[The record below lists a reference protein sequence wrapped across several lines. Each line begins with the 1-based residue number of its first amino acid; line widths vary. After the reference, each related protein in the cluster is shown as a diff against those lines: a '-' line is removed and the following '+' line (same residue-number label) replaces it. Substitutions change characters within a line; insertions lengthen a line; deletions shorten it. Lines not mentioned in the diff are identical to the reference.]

1 MLGMLLENVQGKP
14 YAELIDELAK
24 ELGLANTRYDSNR
37 ELISWRTVH
46 LNAAT
51 DLP

>member
-24 ELGLANTRYDSNR
+24 ELGSRTRATTA
-37 ELISWRTVH
+37 TV
-46 LNAAT
+46 N
-51 DLP
+51 